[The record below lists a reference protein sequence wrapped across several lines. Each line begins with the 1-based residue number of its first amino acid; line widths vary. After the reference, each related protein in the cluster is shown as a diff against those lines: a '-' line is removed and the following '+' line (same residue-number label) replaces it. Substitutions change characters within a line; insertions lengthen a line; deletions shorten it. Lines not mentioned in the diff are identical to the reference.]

1 MAWYYWLIVVICALF
16 SMFFS
21 AADMVYG
28 MVDKDRLSRE
38 KGKREKRA
46 KLARKI
52 AEDYELSISAILL
65 GNNIVNVAAA
75 SIVTLIAIALA
86 PSNQELAETI
96 GTIVLTVF
104 IIIFCEFIPKAFAKR
119 FNYSLSLLFA
129 YPVTFFKYLFF
140 IIVWQIAKL
149 FKLFGKLF
157 AKKSKEEDEI
167 DEDVLT
173 EMADSLEEEGILEEN
188 EAELLRSA
196 IDLNDIEAFEIMTPR
211 VDVFAINKDED
222 INELI
227 KDKEFFNYSR
237 VPVYD
242 ETIDNIIGI
251 LPIKALAKKILA
263 GDKDIDI
270 LSLCYKPLIV
280 PRNHQ
285 ILDVLKEFKE
295 KKVHVAV
302 VIDEYGG
309 TEGIITME
317 DILEE
322 IVGDIFD
329 EFDEI
334 EEEYVDKGNGT
345 YIVDGTM
352 NIDDFFELIGYEEEV
367 ETDYTT
373 VGGFCQ
379 DILDRFAKKGDEFD
393 FAHYH
398 FIVLEADEF
407 TVEKLKVIDNEF
419 EKEEQGNNLWKKRKP
434 QLYHVVKQILLN

>member
-28 MVDKDRLSRE
+28 MVDKDRLGRE
-38 KGKREKRA
+38 KGKKEKRA
-46 KLARKI
+46 KLAIKI
-52 AEDYELSISAILL
+52 ADDYELSISAILL
-65 GNNIVNVAAA
+65 GNNVVNVAAA
-75 SIVTLIAIALA
+75 SIVTLIAIAIA
-86 PSNQELAETI
+86 RMNGSNPELAETI
-96 GTIVLTVF
+96 GTIVLTIF

-119 FNYSLSLLFA
+119 FNYSLALAFA

-140 IIVWQIAKL
+140 IIVWPIAKV

-157 AKKSKEEDEI
+157 AKKSKEEDQI

-211 VDVFAINKDED
+211 VDVYAISKDED
-222 INELI
+222 IDELI
-227 KDKEFFNYSR
+227 KDKEFFKHSR

-242 ETIDNIIGI
+242 ETIDNIVGI

-263 GDKDIDI
+263 GEKDIDI

-295 KKVHVAV
+295 KKVHVAI

-407 TVEKLKVIDNEF
+407 TVEKLKVIDTEF
-419 EKEEQGNNLWKKRKP
+419 GKEE
-434 QLYHVVKQILLN
+434 

>member
-1 MAWYYWLIVVICALF
+1 MYWYYWVIVVVCSLF

-28 MVDKDRLSRE
+28 MVDKDRLNRE
-38 KGKREKRA
+38 KGKKAKRA
-46 KLARKI
+46 KLAIKI
-52 AEDYELSISAILL
+52 ADDYELSISAILL
-65 GNNIVNVAAA
+65 GNNVVNVLAA
-75 SIVTLIAIALA
+75 SIVTLIGISLSNGNEDLA
-86 PSNQELAETI
+86 TTLSTI
-96 GTIVLTVF
+96 IFTVF

-119 FNYSLSLLFA
+119 FNYSLALIFA

-140 IIVWQIAKL
+140 IIVWPIAKL

-157 AKKSKEEDEI
+157 AKKSKEEDQI

-211 VDVFAINKDED
+211 VDVYAISKDED
-222 INELI
+222 IDELI
-227 KDKEFFNYSR
+227 KDKEFFKHSR

-242 ETIDNIIGI
+242 ETIDNIVGI

-263 GDKDIDI
+263 GRKDIDI
-270 LSLCYKPLIV
+270 MSLCYKPLII

-285 ILDVLKEFKE
+285 ILDVLSEFKE
-295 KKVHVAV
+295 KKVHVAIV
-302 VIDEYGG
+302 KDEYGG

-345 YIVDGTM
+345 YVVDGAM
-352 NIDDFFELIGYEEEV
+352 NIEDFFELIGYEEEV
-367 ETDYTT
+367 ETDYAT

-379 DILDRFAKKGDEFD
+379 DILDRFAKTGDEFD

-398 FIVLEADEF
+398 FKVLEADEF
-407 TVEKLKVIDNEF
+407 TVEKLKVTDLEY
-419 EKEEQGNNLWKKRKP
+419 EKEE
-434 QLYHVVKQILLN
+434 

>member
-1 MAWYYWLIVVICALF
+1 MQWYYWLIVAICSLF

-28 MVDKDRLSRE
+28 MVDKDRLERE
-38 KGKREKRA
+38 KGKKEKRA
-46 KLARKI
+46 KLALKI
-52 AEDYELSISAILL
+52 RDDYELSISAILL
-65 GNNIVNVAAA
+65 GNNIVNIFAS
-75 SIVTLIAIALA
+75 SIVTLIGIAL
-86 PSNQELAETI
+86 SNGNQELATTI
-96 GTIVLTVF
+96 ATICFTIF

-119 FNYSLSLLFA
+119 FNYSLALLFA

-140 IIVWQIAKL
+140 ILVWPIAKV

-157 AKKSKEEDEI
+157 AKKSKEEDQI

-188 EAELLRSA
+188 EAEILRSA

-211 VDVFAINKDED
+211 VDVFAISKDED

-227 KDKEFFNYSR
+227 KDKEFFKYSR

-242 ETIDNIIGI
+242 ETIDNIIGV
-251 LPIKALAKKILA
+251 LPIKALAKKILT
-263 GDKDIDI
+263 GTKDIDI

-285 ILDVLKEFKE
+285 ILDVLKEFKK

-352 NIDDFFELIGYEEEV
+352 NIDDFFELIHYEEEV
-367 ETDYTT
+367 ETDYAT

-398 FIVLEADEF
+398 FKVLEADEF
-407 TVEKLKVIDNEF
+407 TVERLKVIDLEF
-419 EKEEQGNNLWKKRKP
+419 NQEEDGK
-434 QLYHVVKQILLN
+434 

>member
-1 MAWYYWLIVVICALF
+1 MAWYYWLIVIICALL

-28 MVDKDRLSRE
+28 MVDKDRLQRE
-38 KGKREKRA
+38 KGKKEKRA
-46 KLARKI
+46 KAALRI
-52 AEDYELSISAILL
+52 ADDYELSISAILL

-75 SIVTLIAIALA
+75 SIVTLIAIAL
-86 PSNQELAETI
+86 SYGENIELAETI
-96 GTIVLTVF
+96 STIILTIF

-119 FNYSLSLLFA
+119 FNYSLALLFA

-140 IIVWQIAKL
+140 IIVWPIAKL

-157 AKKSKEEDEI
+157 AKKSKEEDQI

-211 VDVFAINKDED
+211 VDVYAISKDED
-222 INELI
+222 IDELI
-227 KDKEFFNYSR
+227 KDKEFFKHSR

-263 GDKDIDI
+263 GDKNIDI
-270 LSLCYKPLIV
+270 KSLCYKPLIV

-334 EEEYVDKGNGT
+334 EEEYVEKGNGT
-345 YIVDGTM
+345 YIVDGSM

-379 DILDRFAKKGDEFD
+379 DILDRFAKVGDEFD

-398 FIVLEADEF
+398 FKVLEADEF
-407 TVEKLKVIDNEF
+407 TVEKLKVVDTEF
-419 EKEEQGNNLWKKRKP
+419 EKD
-434 QLYHVVKQILLN
+434 

>member
-1 MAWYYWLIVVICALF
+1 MQWYYWLIVAICAIF

-28 MVDKDRLSRE
+28 MVDKDRLNRE
-38 KGKREKRA
+38 KGKKERRA
-46 KLARKI
+46 KLALKI
-52 AEDYELSISAILL
+52 ADDYEISISAILL
-65 GNNIVNVAAA
+65 GNNIVNIFAS
-75 SIVTLIAIALA
+75 SIVTLIGISL
-86 PSNQELAETI
+86 SENTELATTI
-96 GTIVLTVF
+96 TTIAFTAF

-119 FNYSLSLLFA
+119 FNYSLALFFA
-129 YPVTFFKYLFF
+129 YPVIFFKYLFF
-140 IIVWQIAKL
+140 ILVWPIAML

-157 AKKSKEEDEI
+157 AKRSKEEDQI

-196 IDLNDIEAFEIMTPR
+196 IDLNDIEAYEIMTPR
-211 VDVFAINKDED
+211 VDVFAIDVEDD

-227 KDKEFFNYSR
+227 KDKEIFKHSR
-237 VPVYD
+237 IPVYK
-242 ETIDNIIGI
+242 ETIDNIVGI
-251 LPIKALAKKILA
+251 LPIKSLAKKLLA
-263 GDKDIDI
+263 GEKVTDL
-270 LSLCYKPLIV
+270 LSMCYKPIVV

-285 ILDVLKEFKE
+285 ILDVLSEFKQN
-295 KKVHVAV
+295 KIHIAV

-309 TEGIITME
+309 TEGIVTME

-329 EFDEI
+329 EDDEI
-334 EEEYVDKGNGT
+334 EEEYIEKGHGV

-352 NIDDFFELIGYEEEV
+352 NIDDFFELIEYDEEV

-379 DILDRFAKKGDEFD
+379 DILDRFAKTGDEFD

-398 FIVLEADEF
+398 FKVLEADEF
-407 TVEKLKVIDNEF
+407 TVEKLRVEDMEY
-419 EKEEQGNNLWKKRKP
+419 EEEEDK
-434 QLYHVVKQILLN
+434 

>member
-1 MAWYYWLIVVICALF
+1 MYWYYWVIVAVCSLF

-28 MVDKDRLSRE
+28 MVDKDKLARE
-38 KGKREKRA
+38 KGKKAKRA
-46 KLARKI
+46 KLAIKI
-52 AEDYELSISAILL
+52 ADDYELSISAILL
-65 GNNIVNVAAA
+65 GNNIVNVLAA
-75 SIVTLIAIALA
+75 SFVTLIGIAL
-86 PSNQELAETI
+86 SNGNEDLGTTLSTI
-96 GTIVLTVF
+96 IFTVF
-104 IIIFCEFIPKAFAKR
+104 IIVFCEFIPKAFAKR
-119 FNYSLSLLFA
+119 FNYSLALLFA
-129 YPVTFFKYLFF
+129 YPVTFFKYMFF
-140 IIVWQIAKL
+140 IIVWPIAKL

-157 AKKSKEEDEI
+157 AKKSKEEDQI

-211 VDVFAINKDED
+211 VDVYAISKDED

-227 KDKEFFNYSR
+227 KDKEFFKHSR

-242 ETIDNIIGI
+242 ETIDNIVGI

-263 GDKDIDI
+263 GQKDIDI
-270 LSLCYKPLIV
+270 MSLCYKPLII

-285 ILDVLKEFKE
+285 ILDVLSEFKE
-295 KKVHVAV
+295 KKIHVAIV
-302 VIDEYGG
+302 KDEYGG

-345 YIVDGTM
+345 WVVDGAM
-352 NIDDFFELIGYEEEV
+352 NIEDFFELIGYEEEV
-367 ETDYTT
+367 ETDYAT

-379 DILDRFAKKGDEFD
+379 DILDRFAKTGDEFD

-398 FIVLEADEF
+398 FKVLEADDF
-407 TVEKLKVIDNEF
+407 TVEKLKVTDLEF
-419 EKEEQGNNLWKKRKP
+419 EKEE
-434 QLYHVVKQILLN
+434 

>member
-1 MAWYYWLIVVICALF
+1 MYWYYWVIVAVCSLF

-28 MVDKDRLSRE
+28 MVDKDKLARE
-38 KGKREKRA
+38 KGKKAKRA
-46 KLARKI
+46 KLAIKI
-52 AEDYELSISAILL
+52 ADDYELSISAILL
-65 GNNIVNVAAA
+65 GNNIVNVLAA
-75 SIVTLIAIALA
+75 SFVTLIGIAL
-86 PSNQELAETI
+86 SNGNEDLGTTLSTI
-96 GTIVLTVF
+96 IFTVF
-104 IIIFCEFIPKAFAKR
+104 IIVFCEFIPKAFAKR
-119 FNYSLSLLFA
+119 FNYSLALLFA

-140 IIVWQIAKL
+140 VVVWPIAKL

-157 AKKSKEEDEI
+157 AKKSKEEDQI

-211 VDVFAINKDED
+211 VDVYAISKDED

-227 KDKEFFNYSR
+227 KDKEFFKHSR

-242 ETIDNIIGI
+242 ETIDNIVGI

-263 GDKDIDI
+263 GQKDIDI
-270 LSLCYKPLIV
+270 MSLCYKPLII

-285 ILDVLKEFKE
+285 ILDVLSEFKE
-295 KKVHVAV
+295 KKIHVAIV
-302 VIDEYGG
+302 KDEYGG

-334 EEEYVDKGNGT
+334 EEEYVDKGNG
-345 YIVDGTM
+345 IWVVDGTM
-352 NIDDFFELIGYEEEV
+352 NLDDFFELIGYEDEV

-379 DILDRFAKKGDEFD
+379 DILDRFAKAGDEFD

-398 FIVLEADEF
+398 FKVLEADDF
-407 TVEKLKVIDNEF
+407 TVEKLKVTDLEY
-419 EKEEQGNNLWKKRKP
+419 EKEE
-434 QLYHVVKQILLN
+434 

>member
-1 MAWYYWLIVVICALF
+1 MEWYYWLIVAICSLF

-28 MVDKDRLSRE
+28 MVDKDRLNRE
-38 KGKREKRA
+38 KGKKEKRA
-46 KLARKI
+46 KLAIKI
-52 AEDYELSISAILL
+52 ADDYELSISAILL
-65 GNNIVNVAAA
+65 GNNIVNIFA
-75 SIVTLIAIALA
+75 SSLVVFIGISL
-86 PSNQELAETI
+86 SDNQELATTVATI
-96 GTIVLTVF
+96 CFTVF

-119 FNYSLSLLFA
+119 FNYSLAIAFA
-129 YPVTFFKYLFF
+129 YPVVFFKYLFF
-140 IIVWQIAKL
+140 ILVWPIAKL

-157 AKKSKEEDEI
+157 AKKSKEEDKI

-173 EMADSLEEEGILEEN
+173 EMVDAIEEEGILKEN
-188 EAELLRSA
+188 EADLVRSA

-211 VDVFAINKDED
+211 VDVFAIDIEDD

-227 KDKEFFNYSR
+227 KDKDFFKYSR
-237 VPVYD
+237 IPVYE
-242 ETIDNIIGI
+242 ETVDNIVGI
-251 LPIKALAKKILA
+251 LPIKVLAKKLLA
-263 GDKDIDI
+263 GEKVSDIR
-270 LSLCYKPLIV
+270 SMCYKPLVV

-285 ILDVLKEFKE
+285 ILDVLKEFK
-295 KKVHVAV
+295 KKKIHIAV

-309 TEGIITME
+309 TEGILTME

-329 EFDEI
+329 ENDEI
-334 EEEYVDKGNGT
+334 EEEYIEKGNGV

-379 DILDRFAKKGDEFD
+379 DILDRFAKEGDEFD

-398 FIVLEADEF
+398 FKVLKADEF
-407 TVEKLKVIDNEF
+407 TVERLKVTDFEF
-419 EKEEQGNNLWKKRKP
+419 DKEEDK
-434 QLYHVVKQILLN
+434 

>member
-1 MAWYYWLIVVICALF
+1 
-16 SMFFS
+16 MFFS

-28 MVDKDRLSRE
+28 MVDKDRLNRE
-38 KGKREKRA
+38 KGKKEKRA
-46 KLARKI
+46 KLAIKI
-52 AEDYELSISAILL
+52 ADDYELSISAILL
-65 GNNIVNVAAA
+65 GNNIVNIFA
-75 SIVTLIAIALA
+75 SSLVVFIGISL
-86 PSNQELAETI
+86 SDNQELATTVATI
-96 GTIVLTVF
+96 CFTVF

-119 FNYSLSLLFA
+119 FNYSLAIAFA
-129 YPVTFFKYLFF
+129 YPVVFFKYLFF
-140 IIVWQIAKL
+140 VLVWPIAKL

-157 AKKSKEEDEI
+157 AKKSKEEDKI

-173 EMADSLEEEGILEEN
+173 EMVDAIEEEGILEEN
-188 EAELLRSA
+188 EADLVRSA

-211 VDVFAINKDED
+211 VDVFAIDIEDD

-227 KDKEFFNYSR
+227 KDKDFFKYSR
-237 VPVYD
+237 IPVYE
-242 ETIDNIIGI
+242 ETVDNIVGI
-251 LPIKALAKKILA
+251 LPIKVLAKKLLA
-263 GDKDIDI
+263 GEKVSDIR
-270 LSLCYKPLIV
+270 SMCYKPLVV

-285 ILDVLKEFKE
+285 ILDVLKEFK
-295 KKVHVAV
+295 KKKIHIAV

-309 TEGIITME
+309 TEGILTME

-329 EFDEI
+329 ENDEI
-334 EEEYVDKGNGT
+334 EEEYIEKGNGV

-379 DILDRFAKKGDEFD
+379 DILDRFAKEGDEFD

-398 FIVLEADEF
+398 FKVLKADEF
-407 TVEKLKVIDNEF
+407 TVERLKVTDFEF
-419 EKEEQGNNLWKKRKP
+419 DKEEDK
-434 QLYHVVKQILLN
+434 

>member
-1 MAWYYWLIVVICALF
+1 MQWYYWLAVAICSIF

-28 MVDKDRLSRE
+28 VVDKDRLERE
-38 KGKREKRA
+38 KGRKEKRA
-46 KLARKI
+46 KLALKI
-52 AEDYELSISAILL
+52 ADDYEISISAILL
-65 GNNIVNVAAA
+65 GNNIANIFA
-75 SIVTLIAIALA
+75 SSIITIIGLSFAD
-86 PSNQELAETI
+86 NQQLTTTI
-96 GTIVLTVF
+96 TTICFTIF

-119 FNYSLSLLFA
+119 FNYSLALSFA
-129 YPVTFFKYLFF
+129 YPVIFFKYLFF
-140 IIVWQIAKL
+140 ILVWPIAMV

-157 AKKSKEEDEI
+157 AKRSKEEDKI

-196 IDLNDIEAFEIMTPR
+196 IDLNDIEAYEIMTPR
-211 VDVFAINKDED
+211 VDVFAIDIEDDIQEIIKDED
-222 INELI
+222 IF
-227 KDKEFFNYSR
+227 KYSR
-237 VPVYD
+237 IPVYE

-251 LPIKALAKKILA
+251 LPIKALAKKLLA
-263 GDKDIDI
+263 GEKDFSIK
-270 LSLCYKPLIV
+270 SLCYKPIVV

-285 ILDVLKEFKE
+285 ILDLLKEFKE
-295 KKVHVAV
+295 TKIHIAV

-309 TEGIITME
+309 TEGIVTME

-329 EFDEI
+329 ENDEI
-334 EEEYVDKGNGT
+334 EEEYIEKGHGV

-352 NIDDFFELIGYEEEV
+352 NLDDFFELIDYDEEV

-398 FIVLEADEF
+398 FKVLAADEF
-407 TVEKLKVIDNEF
+407 TVERLRVVDIDYD
-419 EKEEQGNNLWKKRKP
+419 EEEDK
-434 QLYHVVKQILLN
+434 

>member
-28 MVDKDRLSRE
+28 MVDKDRLNRE
-38 KGKREKRA
+38 KGKKEKRA
-46 KLARKI
+46 KIALKI
-52 AEDYELSISAILL
+52 ADDYELSISAILL

-75 SIVTLIAIALA
+75 SIVTLIAIAL
-86 PSNQELAETI
+86 SNGNQELAETI
-96 GTIVLTVF
+96 GTIILTVF

-140 IIVWQIAKL
+140 IIVWPIAKL
-149 FKLFGKLF
+149 FKLFGRLF
-157 AKKSKEEDEI
+157 AKKSKEEDKI

-211 VDVFAINKDED
+211 VDVFAIEKGDD

-227 KDKEFFNYSR
+227 KDKDFFNYSR

-407 TVEKLKVIDNEF
+407 TVEKLKVIDTEF
-419 EKEEQGNNLWKKRKP
+419 EKEE
-434 QLYHVVKQILLN
+434 

>member
-1 MAWYYWLIVVICALF
+1 MAWYYWLIVVICSLF

-28 MVDKDRLSRE
+28 MVDKDRLMRE
-38 KGKREKRA
+38 KGKKEKRA
-46 KLARKI
+46 KMALRI

-65 GNNIVNVAAA
+65 GNNIVNIFAS
-75 SIVTLIAIALA
+75 SIVTLIGIAL
-86 PSNQELAETI
+86 SNGDQQLSTTI
-96 GTIVLTVF
+96 ATIIFTVF

-119 FNYSLSLLFA
+119 FNYSLALAFA

-140 IIVWQIAKL
+140 VLVWPIAKI

-157 AKKSKEEDEI
+157 AKKSKEEDQI

-211 VDVFAINKDED
+211 VEVYAINKDED
-222 INELI
+222 IDELI
-227 KDKEFFNYSR
+227 KDKEFFKHSR

-242 ETIDNIIGI
+242 ETIDDIIGI

-263 GDKDIDI
+263 GEKDIDI
-270 LSLCYKPLIV
+270 KSLCYKPLIV

-285 ILDVLKEFKE
+285 ILDVLKEFKQ

-334 EEEYVDKGNGT
+334 EEEYVEKGNGI
-345 YIVDGTM
+345 YIVDGAM
-352 NIDDFFELIGYEEEV
+352 NLDDFFELIGYEEEV

-379 DILDRFAKKGDEFD
+379 DILDRFAKTGDEFD
-393 FAHYH
+393 FVHYH
-398 FIVLEADEF
+398 FKVLEADEF
-407 TVEKLKVIDNEF
+407 TVEKLKVIDLEY
-419 EKEEQGNNLWKKRKP
+419 EEEE
-434 QLYHVVKQILLN
+434 

>member
-1 MAWYYWLIVVICALF
+1 MYWYYWVIVAVCSLF

-28 MVDKDRLSRE
+28 MVDKDRLNRE
-38 KGKREKRA
+38 KGKKAKRA
-46 KLARKI
+46 KLAIKI
-52 AEDYELSISAILL
+52 ADDYELSISAILL
-65 GNNIVNVAAA
+65 GNNVVNVLAA
-75 SIVTLIAIALA
+75 SIVTLIGISLSNGNEDLA
-86 PSNQELAETI
+86 TTLSTI
-96 GTIVLTVF
+96 IFTVF

-119 FNYSLSLLFA
+119 FNYSLALIFA

-140 IIVWQIAKL
+140 IIVWPIAKL

-157 AKKSKEEDEI
+157 AKKSKEEDQI

-211 VDVFAINKDED
+211 VDVYAISKDED
-222 INELI
+222 IDELI
-227 KDKEFFNYSR
+227 KDKEFFKHSR

-242 ETIDNIIGI
+242 ETIDNIVGI

-263 GDKDIDI
+263 GRKDIDI
-270 LSLCYKPLIV
+270 MSLCYKPLII

-285 ILDVLKEFKE
+285 ILDVLSEFKE
-295 KKVHVAV
+295 KKVHVAIV
-302 VIDEYGG
+302 KDEYGG

-345 YIVDGTM
+345 YVVDGAM
-352 NIDDFFELIGYEEEV
+352 NIEDFFELIGYEEEV
-367 ETDYTT
+367 KTDYAT

-379 DILDRFAKKGDEFD
+379 DILDRFAKTGDEFD

-398 FIVLEADEF
+398 FKVLEADEF
-407 TVEKLKVIDNEF
+407 TVEKLKVTDLEF
-419 EKEEQGNNLWKKRKP
+419 EKEE
-434 QLYHVVKQILLN
+434 

>member
-1 MAWYYWLIVVICALF
+1 MYWYYWVIVAVCSLF

-28 MVDKDRLSRE
+28 MVDKDKLARE
-38 KGKREKRA
+38 KGKKAKRA
-46 KLARKI
+46 KLAIKI
-52 AEDYELSISAILL
+52 ADDYELSISAILL
-65 GNNIVNVAAA
+65 GNNIVNVLAA
-75 SIVTLIAIALA
+75 SFVTLIGIAL
-86 PSNQELAETI
+86 SNGNEDLGTTLSTI
-96 GTIVLTVF
+96 IFTVF
-104 IIIFCEFIPKAFAKR
+104 IIVFCEFIPKAFAKR
-119 FNYSLSLLFA
+119 FNYSLALLFA

-140 IIVWQIAKL
+140 VVVWPIAKL
-149 FKLFGKLF
+149 FKLFGKIF
-157 AKKSKEEDEI
+157 AKKSKEEDQI

-211 VDVFAINKDED
+211 VDVYAISKDED

-227 KDKEFFNYSR
+227 KDKEFFKHSR

-242 ETIDNIIGI
+242 ETIDNIVGI

-263 GDKDIDI
+263 GQKDIDI
-270 LSLCYKPLIV
+270 MSLCYKPLII

-285 ILDVLKEFKE
+285 ILDVLSEFKE
-295 KKVHVAV
+295 KKIHVAIV
-302 VIDEYGG
+302 KDEYGG

-334 EEEYVDKGNGT
+334 EEEYVDKGNG
-345 YIVDGTM
+345 IWVVDGTM
-352 NIDDFFELIGYEEEV
+352 NLDDFFELIGYEDEV
-367 ETDYTT
+367 ETDHTT

-379 DILDRFAKKGDEFD
+379 DILDRFAKAGDEFD

-398 FIVLEADEF
+398 FKVLEADDF
-407 TVEKLKVIDNEF
+407 TVEKLKVTDLEY
-419 EKEEQGNNLWKKRKP
+419 EKEE
-434 QLYHVVKQILLN
+434 

>member
-1 MAWYYWLIVVICALF
+1 MQWYFWLIVAVCSLF

-28 MVDKDRLSRE
+28 MVDKDRLNRE
-38 KGKREKRA
+38 KGKKAKRA
-46 KLARKI
+46 KLALKI
-52 AEDYELSISAILL
+52 ADDYELSISAILF
-65 GNNIVNVAAA
+65 GNNLVNIFAS
-75 SIVTLIAIALA
+75 SIVTIIGISLA
-86 PSNQELAETI
+86 GDNVDLATTLTTI
-96 GTIVLTVF
+96 IFTVF

-119 FNYSLSLLFA
+119 FNYSLALLFA
-129 YPVTFFKYLFF
+129 YPVIFFKYLFF
-140 IIVWQIAKL
+140 IFVRPIAKL

-157 AKKSKEEDEI
+157 AKKSKEEDKI

-173 EMADSLEEEGILEEN
+173 EMADSLEEEGILEEG

-211 VDVFAINKDED
+211 VDVFAIDVEDD

-227 KDKEFFNYSR
+227 KDKEIFKHSR
-237 VPVYD
+237 IPVYK
-242 ETIDNIIGI
+242 ETIDNIVGI
-251 LPIKALAKKILA
+251 LPIKSLAKKLLA
-263 GDKDIDI
+263 KEKVNDI
-270 LSLCYKPLIV
+270 LSLCYKPLVV

-285 ILDVLKEFKE
+285 ILDVLKEFKQQ
-295 KKVHVAV
+295 KIHIAV

-309 TEGIITME
+309 TEGIVTME

-329 EFDEI
+329 EDDEI
-334 EEEYVDKGNGT
+334 EEEYIEKGHGV

-379 DILDRFAKKGDEFD
+379 DILDRFAKKNDEFD

-398 FIVLEADEF
+398 FKVLQADEF
-407 TVEKLKVIDNEF
+407 TVEKLRVEDIEF
-419 EKEEQGNNLWKKRKP
+419 DEEEEK
-434 QLYHVVKQILLN
+434 

>member
-1 MAWYYWLIVVICALF
+1 MAWYYWLIVAICSLF

-28 MVDKDRLSRE
+28 MVDKDRLERE
-38 KGKREKRA
+38 KGKKEKRA
-46 KLARKI
+46 KLALKI
-52 AEDYELSISAILL
+52 RDDYELSISAILL
-65 GNNIVNVAAA
+65 GNNIVNIFAS
-75 SIVTLIAIALA
+75 SIVTLICIAL
-86 PSNQELAETI
+86 SNGHTELATTI
-96 GTIVLTVF
+96 ATICFTIF

-119 FNYSLSLLFA
+119 FNYSLALLFA

-140 IIVWQIAKL
+140 ILVWPIAKL

-157 AKKSKEEDEI
+157 AKKSKEEDQI

-188 EAELLRSA
+188 EAEILRSA

-211 VDVFAINKDED
+211 VDVFAISSDED
-222 INELI
+222 IEELI
-227 KDKEFFNYSR
+227 KDKEFFKHSR
-237 VPVYD
+237 VPVYE
-242 ETIDNIIGI
+242 ETIDNIVGI
-251 LPIKALAKKILA
+251 LPIKSLAKKILA
-263 GDKDIDI
+263 GQKDIDI

-295 KKVHVAV
+295 KKIHIAV
-302 VIDEYGG
+302 VKDEYGG
-309 TEGIITME
+309 TEGILTME

-334 EEEYVDKGNGT
+334 EEEYVEKGNGI
-345 YIVDGTM
+345 YLVDGAM
-352 NIDDFFELIGYEEEV
+352 NLDDFFDLIGYEEEV

-379 DILDRFAKKGDEFD
+379 DILDRFAKTGDEFD

-398 FIVLEADEF
+398 FKVLEADEY
-407 TVEKLKVIDNEF
+407 TVERLKVTDLEF
-419 EKEEQGNNLWKKRKP
+419 EKE
-434 QLYHVVKQILLN
+434 

>member
-407 TVEKLKVIDNEF
+407 TVEKLKVIDTEF
-419 EKEEQGNNLWKKRKP
+419 EKEE
-434 QLYHVVKQILLN
+434 

>member
-1 MAWYYWLIVVICALF
+1 MQWYYWVIVAICAIF

-38 KGKREKRA
+38 KGKKEKRA
-46 KLARKI
+46 KLAIKI
-52 AEDYELSISAILL
+52 ADDYELSISAILL
-65 GNNIVNVAAA
+65 GNNIVNIFAA
-75 SIVTLIAIALA
+75 SIVTLISVSLA
-86 PSNQELAETI
+86 SNNNQDLATMI
-96 GTIVLTVF
+96 GTIVLTIF

-119 FNYSLSLLFA
+119 FNYSLAIAFA
-129 YPVTFFKYLFF
+129 YPVVFFKYLFF
-140 IIVWQIAKL
+140 ILVWPIAKL

-157 AKKSKEEDEI
+157 AKKSKEEDKI

-173 EMADSLEEEGILEEN
+173 EMVDAIEEEGILEEN
-188 EAELLRSA
+188 EADLVRSA

-211 VDVFAINKDED
+211 VDVFAIDAEED

-227 KDKEFFNYSR
+227 KDKDFFKYSR
-237 VPVYD
+237 IPVYK
-242 ETIDNIIGI
+242 ETIDNIVGI
-251 LPIKALAKKILA
+251 LPIKVLAKKLLA
-263 GDKDIDI
+263 GETVTDI
-270 LSLCYKPLIV
+270 LSMCYKPIVV

-285 ILDVLKEFKE
+285 ILDVLSDFK
-295 KKVHVAV
+295 KSKVHIAV

-309 TEGIITME
+309 TEGILTME

-329 EFDEI
+329 ESDEI
-334 EEEYVDKGNGT
+334 EEEYIEKGHGV

-398 FIVLEADEF
+398 FKVLEADDF
-407 TVEKLKVIDNEF
+407 TVERLKVVDNEF
-419 EKEEQGNNLWKKRKP
+419 EEEE
-434 QLYHVVKQILLN
+434 

>member
-1 MAWYYWLIVVICALF
+1 MQWYYWLIVAVCAIF

-28 MVDKDRLSRE
+28 MVERDRLERE
-38 KGKREKRA
+38 KGKKAKRA
-46 KLARKI
+46 KLALSI
-52 AEDYELSISAILL
+52 AKDYEISISAILL
-65 GNNIVNVAAA
+65 GNNIVNIFAS
-75 SIVTLIAIALA
+75 SIVTLIGISL
-86 PSNQELAETI
+86 SENTELATTI
-96 GTIVLTVF
+96 TTIVFTTF

-119 FNYSLSLLFA
+119 FNYSLALLFA
-129 YPVTFFKYLFF
+129 YPVMFFKYLFF
-140 IIVWQIAKL
+140 VLVWPIAML

-157 AKKSKEEDEI
+157 AKRSKEEDQI

-196 IDLNDIEAFEIMTPR
+196 IDLNDIEAYEIMTPR
-211 VDVFAINKDED
+211 VDVFAIDVEDD

-227 KDKEFFNYSR
+227 KDKELFKHSR
-237 VPVYD
+237 IPVYK

-251 LPIKALAKKILA
+251 LPVKSLAKKLLA
-263 GDKDIDI
+263 GEKVTDIM
-270 LSLCYKPLIV
+270 SMCYKPIVV

-285 ILDVLKEFKE
+285 ILDVLSEFKQN
-295 KKVHVAV
+295 KIHIAV

-309 TEGIITME
+309 TEGIVTME

-329 EFDEI
+329 EDDEI
-334 EEEYVDKGNGT
+334 EEEYIEKGHGV

-352 NIDDFFELIGYEEEV
+352 NIDDFFELIEYDEEV

-398 FIVLEADEF
+398 FKVLEADEF
-407 TVEKLKVIDNEF
+407 TVEKLRVEDMEY
-419 EKEEQGNNLWKKRKP
+419 EEEDE
-434 QLYHVVKQILLN
+434 

>member
-1 MAWYYWLIVVICALF
+1 MQWYYWLIVAICALF

-28 MVDKDRLSRE
+28 MVDKDRLHRE

-46 KLARKI
+46 KAALKI
-52 AEDYELSISAILL
+52 ADDYELSISAILL

-75 SIVTLIAIALA
+75 SIVTIIAIAL
-86 PSNQELAETI
+86 SNDNNQGLAETLATVI
-96 GTIVLTVF
+96 LTVF

-119 FNYSLSLLFA
+119 FNYSLALLFA
-129 YPVTFFKYLFF
+129 YPVTFFKYVFF
-140 IIVWQIAKL
+140 IIVWPIAKL
-149 FKLFGKLF
+149 FKLFGRLF
-157 AKKSKEEDEI
+157 AKKSKEEDQI

-211 VDVFAINKDED
+211 VDVYAISKDED
-222 INELI
+222 IEELI
-227 KDKEFFNYSR
+227 KDKEFFKHSR

-263 GDKDIDI
+263 GIKDIDI
-270 LSLCYKPLIV
+270 KSLCYKPLIV

-295 KKVHVAV
+295 KKVHVAI

-367 ETDYTT
+367 ETDYAT

-379 DILDRFAKKGDEFD
+379 DSLDRFAKVGDEFE

-398 FIVLEADEF
+398 FNVLEADEF
-407 TVEKLKVIDNEF
+407 TVEKLKVKDLDF
-419 EKEEQGNNLWKKRKP
+419 DKE
-434 QLYHVVKQILLN
+434 